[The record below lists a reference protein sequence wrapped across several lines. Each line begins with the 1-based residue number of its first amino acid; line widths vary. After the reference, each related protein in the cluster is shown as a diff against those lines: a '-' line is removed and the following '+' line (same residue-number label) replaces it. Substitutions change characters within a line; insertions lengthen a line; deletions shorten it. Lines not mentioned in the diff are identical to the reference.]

1 MQLKP
6 AAGHG
11 ELQTGAVLGGRRLV
25 YEQEWTVDLLDVDAV
40 ILEGFE
46 SPRML
51 HKADRGGPAC
61 MTEEIV
67 KLGTAGAICIVLLW
81 VIFKSEQREKAK
93 DARIQMLENKLN
105 ESYDER
111 IAAADTIA
119 ESNVGLRN
127 ALDALT
133 IEIRARLVK

>member
-1 MQLKP
+1 
-6 AAGHG
+6 
-11 ELQTGAVLGGRRLV
+11 
-25 YEQEWTVDLLDVDAV
+25 
-40 ILEGFE
+40 
-46 SPRML
+46 
-51 HKADRGGPAC
+51 
-61 MTEEIV
+61 MTEEIL

-81 VIFKSEQREKAK
+81 VIFKFEQREKAK
-93 DARIQMLENKLN
+93 DARIQTLKKLN

-133 IEIRARLVK
+133 IEIRARWLNEDDPRQYPPHLFR